1 MRTIKIHSKDNLNYL
16 SQLEASGAEQK
27 AVDLVKACGDELTQ
41 LLDSIAEESQSSGQS
56 ASGSPYPD
64 GEYLLFDA

>member
-16 SQLEASGAEQK
+16 SQLGASGAEQK

-41 LLDSIAEESQSSGQS
+41 LLDSIAEESQSSRQS